1 MCAYVCICISIYI
14 YIDVPDD
21 TGIDPKQPKRICPDS
36 MSSHI
41 SGPVDG
47 GASCI
52 GKAAANVLLKDS
64 GFTCRVRSKI
74 LTKIRWRGG
83 GVSGSLVNY
92 SAAAKQILDL
102 WALSD
107 RLLGCVRCTSVCSTG
122 VAGL

>member
-1 MCAYVCICISIYI
+1 MCVYVYLYI

-47 GASCI
+47 GLLAL
-52 GKAAANVLLKDS
+52 GKPLRTFCLRILALHVGSA
-64 GFTCRVRSKI
+64 RR